1 MRKKEIVC
9 QLLHNIY
16 VMGFQLKTRE
26 KDEDGNIES
35 KYENIREKR
44 YIALSVWDDR
54 IIFRYQEK
62 HISISIYYDEDEVSV
77 RFNRIDSEP
86 RYVNFNLGLAIEAK
100 VLNDETQEIDEED
113 YIDIV
118 NNQMK
123 VITGGDAKLE
133 ELNLIYRRYCYFSND
148 FKEYDKYEEEYREIQ
163 KLLNG

>member
-9 QLLHNIY
+9 QLLYNIY
-16 VMGFQLKTRE
+16 DMGFQLKTRE

-44 YIALSVWDDR
+44 YIALSVWDNR
-54 IIFRYQEK
+54 IVFHYQEK
-62 HISISIYYDEDEVSV
+62 HISISVYYDEDEVSV
-77 RFNRIDSEP
+77 RFNRIDSKP
-86 RYVNFNLGLAIEAK
+86 RYVNFTWSVAK
-100 VLNDETQEIDEED
+100 EINVINDETQEIDEED

-118 NNQMK
+118 NNTY